1 MTPLEQAR
9 AALAAWDRY
18 DPNVSR
24 ADTINQ
30 AIAMANAIRRILDAP
45 EAAEPPCTDCDGT
58 GITIQ
63 TERRCACTLTDEERQ
78 SWQDIREGMNR

>member
-1 MTPLEQAR
+1 MTPREQAR

-24 ADTINQ
+24 EDMLRQ
-30 AIAMANAIRRILDAP
+30 AWDMAQAIRRILGAP
-45 EAAEPPCTDCDGT
+45 EPAEPPCTDCDGT

-78 SWQDIREGMNR
+78 SWQDIRDGMNR